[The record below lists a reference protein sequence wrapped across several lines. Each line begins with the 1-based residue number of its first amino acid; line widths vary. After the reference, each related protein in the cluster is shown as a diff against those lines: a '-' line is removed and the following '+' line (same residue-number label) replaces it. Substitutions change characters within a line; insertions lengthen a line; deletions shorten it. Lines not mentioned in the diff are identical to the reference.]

1 MIEPEITITHT
12 PAEATIKNSLIVVS
26 NRLPFVLK
34 RNKTTN
40 LLERHARLVYIV
52 FTCFIQLLYSTK
64 IYSKIQS

>member
-34 RNKTTN
+34 RNETTN
-40 LLERHARLVYIV
+40 LLERHARLVFFVIN
-52 FTCFIQLLYSTK
+52 LG
-64 IYSKIQS
+64 